1 MVLACLLHDASEC
14 YMSDVPTPFKKE
26 LRDYQEQEEHLL
38 SVIYEKFLGSDL
50 TAEEQAQLK
59 RIDRAMLWYDLEN
72 LLGEVQYGEVPDLH
86 IDLDYAVRPFA
97 EVEDEYLGLFAKYS
111 GTETFKHALEF

>member
-1 MVLACLLHDASEC
+1 MNTARRQAKTKNSPNRYKRNC
-14 YMSDVPTPFKKE
+14 KKN
-26 LRDYQEQEEHLL
+26 
-38 SVIYEKFLGSDL
+38 K

-97 EVEDEYLGLFAKYS
+97 EVEDEYLELFAKYS
-111 GTETFKHALEF
+111 GTETFKHALVF